1 MGAKGCLRLSG
12 AGRGTSVLLKE
23 GPTLM
28 SVLYISHAF
37 GNIVLP
43 EIPRSLMKTRM
54 FGVTPCMTAV
64 HTESL
69 VKN

>member
-1 MGAKGCLRLSG
+1 
-12 AGRGTSVLLKE
+12 
-23 GPTLM
+23 M

-54 FGVTPCMTAV
+54 FGVTPV
-64 HTESL
+64 
-69 VKN
+69 

>member
-1 MGAKGCLRLSG
+1 
-12 AGRGTSVLLKE
+12 
-23 GPTLM
+23 M